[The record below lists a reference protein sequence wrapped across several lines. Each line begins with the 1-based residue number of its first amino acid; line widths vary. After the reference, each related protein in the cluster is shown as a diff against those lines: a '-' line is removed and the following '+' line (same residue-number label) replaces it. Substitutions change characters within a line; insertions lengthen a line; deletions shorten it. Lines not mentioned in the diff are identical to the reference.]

1 MVGAAGWMVKYDG
14 YTFAPITTGLDYTIL
29 RGVAW
34 RPDEN
39 YALIAGGWYSG
50 LSYDIPHRL
59 ILKYNG
65 NKITTLVDTEASSLW
80 KVSWS
85 SDMRC
90 FIAGENETLLA
101 NFSVA
106 AEMVQELISYV
117 EELELGDSAQGLIG
131 ILDAAIIALENA
143 DEYGAMGVLTG
154 FMNQVKN
161 NPGLGLTDEERA
173 ELVAAAQ
180 EIIDNL

>member
-1 MVGAAGWMVKYDG
+1 M
-14 YTFAPITTGLDYTIL
+14 
-29 RGVAW
+29 
-34 RPDEN
+34 
-39 YALIAGGWYSG
+39 
-50 LSYDIPHRL
+50 
-59 ILKYNG
+59 
-65 NKITTLVDTEASSLW
+65 DTEASSLW